1 MQKEKVRSVPNVDRS
16 GSPEDLKRQM
26 RDKLAWSVGSTLDLK
41 YSGKQSE
48 IMRWANRLAGQIVDS
63 HLSPQEQSSSKSAE
77 TTKMELKAS
86 SGSSFHGYDAP
97 AKKPF

>member
-1 MQKEKVRSVPNVDRS
+1 MEKLKGQSAPSVDRS
-16 GSPEDLKRQM
+16 DSPEDLKRQM
-26 RDKLAWSVGSTLDLK
+26 RDKLAWSVGSTLGLK

-63 HLSPQEQSSSKSAE
+63 HFSPQEPSSIKSVE
-77 TTKMELKAS
+77 TTRMALKAS
-86 SGSSFHGYDAP
+86 AGNTFHGYDAP